1 MSIPPGA
8 DRAEVSTLG
17 RAPVAPTRRRVA
29 IELTRDCNN
38 ACVFCAQTGLPSR
51 EITGDTLA
59 SALSAA
65 RSEADELTFVGGEPT
80 LRADLPAVVTAA
92 RTAGFR
98 RVGIQTN
105 ARRLADRTYVRAL
118 VQAGLTDVHVSLHG
132 PSAVHDYHTGIPG
145 SYGHTATGLATAAA
159 AGLIVVATTVL
170 TRSNYQTLE
179 GLPGGLATRGASAW
193 MVALPH
199 AAGRAHAGFDRI
211 MPRLAL
217 ALRSALHAL
226 KTARAARLIVW
237 ISGAPLC
244 LLGPYAG
251 HALPGTPRAYGKA
264 CEGCAARPMC
274 PGVDPAYLTRFA
286 GDELAPRAAP
296 AGPAYVGDRADAL
309 ARMFV
314 GVGTLAP
321 DTTPDPA
328 NEQPVELGTSGAPP
342 TRSRVVLPMVAGG

>member
-1 MSIPPGA
+1 M
-8 DRAEVSTLG
+8 
-17 RAPVAPTRRRVA
+17 APTRRRVT
-29 IELTRDCNN
+29 IELTSDCNN
-38 ACVFCAQTGLPSR
+38 ACVFCAQAGLPSR
-51 EITGDTLA
+51 EILGDTLA

-80 LRADLPAVVTAA
+80 LREDLPAVLTAA

-105 ARRLADRTYVRAL
+105 ARRLADRTYVRTL
-118 VQAGLTDVHVSLHG
+118 THAGLTDVHVSLHG
-132 PSAVHDYHTGIPG
+132 PAAVHDYHTGIPG
-145 SYGHTATGLATAAA
+145 SYGQTATGLATAAA
-159 AGLIVVATTVL
+159 AGLVVVVTTVL

-179 GLPGGLATRGASAW
+179 VLPGGLATRGASAW

-199 AAGRAHAGFDRI
+199 AAGRAREGFDRV

-217 ALRSALHAL
+217 AMRYALHAL
-226 KTARAARLIVW
+226 QTARSARLIEW

-244 LLGPYAG
+244 LLGQYAG
-251 HALPGTPRAYGKA
+251 HALPAPPRAYGKA

-274 PGVDPAYLTRFA
+274 PGVDPAYLARFG

-314 GVGTLAP
+314 GVGALAP
-321 DTTPDPA
+321 EPA
-328 NEQPVELGTSGAPP
+328 NEPPVEVGTSGAPP
-342 TRSRVVLPMVAGG
+342 ARARVALPLVAGG